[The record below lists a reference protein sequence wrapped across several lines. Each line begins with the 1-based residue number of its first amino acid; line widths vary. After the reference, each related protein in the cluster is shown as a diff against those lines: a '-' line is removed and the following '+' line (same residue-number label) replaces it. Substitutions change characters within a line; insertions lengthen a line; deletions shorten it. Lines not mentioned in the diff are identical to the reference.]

1 MVRTIQSDKNG
12 CYAPEIELE
21 AVSKIVNMTDTFES
35 EKQENI
41 RKLGQS
47 DDLRALSMRWVAD
60 VSRHKY
66 SYHFTW
72 LGRPVIQF
80 PQDLIAMQE
89 IIWKIQPSVIIE
101 TGVARGGSLIFY
113 ASLLELIGGDGQVIG
128 IDVDIREH
136 NRVEIEKHPMSRR
149 ITLLEGS
156 SVSEDIVQTVT
167 QLASD
172 RSPVLVVL
180 DSNHTHEHVLQE
192 LEAYSP
198 LVTRD
203 SYLVVF
209 DTVIEEMPPDFFPDR
224 PWGAGNNPKTAVQEF
239 LRKTDRFVIDEEYD
253 SKLLITVA
261 PSGYLRCVKD

>member
-1 MVRTIQSDKNG
+1 
-12 CYAPEIELE
+12 
-21 AVSKIVNMTDTFES
+21 MTDTFEI

-47 DDLRALSMRWVAD
+47 EYLRALSMKWVAE

-80 PQDLIAMQE
+80 PQDLVAMQE
-89 IIWKIQPSVIIE
+89 IIWRIRPSLIIE

-113 ASLLELIGGDGQVIG
+113 ASLLELIGGDGRVVG
-128 IDVDIREH
+128 IDIEIREH
-136 NRVEIEKHPMSRR
+136 NRREIENHQLSRR
-149 ITLLEGS
+149 IDLVEGS
-156 SVSEDIVQTVT
+156 SVDPAVIETVHKMAAD
-167 QLASD
+167 QK
-172 RSPVLVVL
+172 PILVVL
-180 DSNHTHEHVLQE
+180 DSNHTREHVLKE

-209 DTVIEEMPPDFFPDR
+209 DTVIEEMPEDFFPDR
-224 PWGAGNNPKTAVQEF
+224 PWGKGDNPKTAVEDF
-239 LRKTDRFVIDEEYD
+239 LRSTDRFTVDEEYD
-253 SKLLITVA
+253 GKLLISVA
-261 PSGYLRCVKD
+261 PGGYLRCIKD

>member
-1 MVRTIQSDKNG
+1 
-12 CYAPEIELE
+12 
-21 AVSKIVNMTDTFES
+21 MTDTFED

-47 DDLRALSMRWVAD
+47 EYLRALSMKWVAE

-80 PQDLIAMQE
+80 PQDLVAMQE
-89 IIWKIQPSVIIE
+89 IIWRIRPSLIIE

-113 ASLLELIGGDGQVIG
+113 ASLLELIGGDGRVVG
-128 IDVDIREH
+128 IDIEIREH
-136 NRVEIEKHPMSRR
+136 NRREIENHQLSRR
-149 ITLLEGS
+149 IDLVEGS
-156 SVSEDIVQTVT
+156 SVDPAVIETVHKMAGDQT
-167 QLASD
+167 
-172 RSPVLVVL
+172 PILVVL
-180 DSNHTHEHVLQE
+180 DSNHTREHVLKE

-209 DTVIEEMPPDFFPDR
+209 DTVIEEMPEDFFPDR
-224 PWGAGNNPKTAVQEF
+224 PWGKGDNPKTAVEEF
-239 LRKTDRFVIDEEYD
+239 LRSTDRFTVDEEYD
-253 SKLLITVA
+253 GKLLITVA
-261 PSGYLRCVKD
+261 PGGYLRCIKD

>member
-1 MVRTIQSDKNG
+1 
-12 CYAPEIELE
+12 
-21 AVSKIVNMTDTFES
+21 MTDTFEI

-47 DDLRALSMRWVAD
+47 EYLRALSMKWVAE

-80 PQDLIAMQE
+80 PQDLVAMQE
-89 IIWKIQPSVIIE
+89 IIWRIRPSLIIE

-113 ASLLELIGGDGQVIG
+113 ASLLELLGGDGRVVG
-128 IDVDIREH
+128 IDIEIREH
-136 NRVEIEKHPMSRR
+136 NRREIENHQLSRR
-149 ITLLEGS
+149 IDLVEGS
-156 SVSEDIVQTVT
+156 SVDPAVIETVYKMAGD
-167 QLASD
+167 QK
-172 RSPVLVVL
+172 PILVVL
-180 DSNHTHEHVLQE
+180 DSNHTREHVLKE

-209 DTVIEEMPPDFFPDR
+209 DTVIEEMPEDFFPDR
-224 PWGAGNNPKTAVQEF
+224 PWGKGDNPKTAVDEF
-239 LRKTDRFVIDEEYD
+239 LRSTDRFTVDEEYD
-253 SKLLITVA
+253 GKLLITVA
-261 PSGYLRCVKD
+261 PGGYLRCIKD

>member
-1 MVRTIQSDKNG
+1 
-12 CYAPEIELE
+12 
-21 AVSKIVNMTDTFES
+21 MTDTFEF

-47 DDLRALSMRWVAD
+47 DDLRALSMKWVAD

-80 PQDLIAMQE
+80 PQDLVAMQE
-89 IIWKIQPSVIIE
+89 IIWRVRPSLIIE

-113 ASLLELIGGDGQVIG
+113 ASLLELIGGDGRVVGLDIE
-128 IDVDIREH
+128 IREP
-136 NRVEIEKHPMSRR
+136 NRLEIEKHKLSRR
-149 ITLLEGS
+149 IDLVQGS
-156 SVSEDIVQTVT
+156 SVDPQVIETISEM
-167 QLASD
+167 ARD
-172 RSPVLVVL
+172 RKPILVVL
-180 DSNHTHEHVLQE
+180 DSNHTRAHVLRE

-198 LVTRD
+198 LVTRE

-209 DTVIEEMPPDFFPDR
+209 DTVIEELPEDFFPDR
-224 PWGAGNNPKTAVQEF
+224 PWGKGDNPQTAVQEF
-239 LRKTDRFVIDEEYD
+239 LRRTDRFVVDEEYD

-261 PSGYLRCVKD
+261 PGGYLRCIKD